1 MIYIVYISFFAQCCR
16 LLGEFMLS
24 TSNNILG
31 TCWEAFLI
39 MEEIG
44 IEYQVIDACSNDHI
58 IYDGKYASKTKFW
71 QCELRRYWADQV
83 K

>member
-1 MIYIVYISFFAQCCR
+1 MIYIVYILVFAQCCR

-24 TSNNILG
+24 PSNNIPG

-44 IEYQVIDACSNDHI
+44 IEYQAIDACSNDHI
-58 IYDGKYASKTKFW
+58 IYYGKYASEKKFP
-71 QCELRRYWADQV
+71 QCKISRYQTD
-83 K
+83 